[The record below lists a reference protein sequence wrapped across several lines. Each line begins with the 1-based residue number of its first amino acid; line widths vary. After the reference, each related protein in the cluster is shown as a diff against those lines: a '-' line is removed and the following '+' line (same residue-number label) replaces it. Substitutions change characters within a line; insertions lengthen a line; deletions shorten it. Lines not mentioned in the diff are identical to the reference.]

1 MRSGPWILT
10 LCVVLGAAR
19 AALADDATL
28 GTFQSQEPV
37 QRPKLY
43 YFSKSGND
51 GEDAPATGA
60 KPAAKSGARMG
71 VARLGPAPKNY
82 YKQLFEEADRQES
95 LQQQAERR
103 EAAPKQAEREQQEQ
117 ARSAPVGRSR
127 IAPETAQSESA
138 PSQSAEP
145 KSDFDS
151 FESFLQAKRGDERKL
166 AESRQPARPQ
176 AEPRTEPRAEKP
188 ARPAATAKSET
199 AARKAAAEKKVV
211 DAGYRGREGL
221 EQELIEQVAANPS
234 PYRRTAAKAA
244 AAEPRMTEFAKTA
257 TANMPITE
265 VSAPSSGPM
274 MSVRWVTRGDVNVG
288 QECRCALV
296 VRNAGKSAAKEVVV
310 EAAFPRTVRLLSAEP
325 APKESQERLVW
336 TFDELAAGTEK
347 FIEIAMIPSKRGELA
362 TSANVRF
369 TETAQALF
377 RVEEPQLKLQIQGPH
392 EVLVGEPA
400 SQIVTVS
407 NPGTGVAHDV
417 VVEAAI
423 PDGLEC
429 QNGKRPVISV
439 GSLAPGESRSVRI
452 ALAAVKGGDRMIAV
466 QAKGSGGNLVQVAE
480 TKLTV
485 IAPSLA
491 VKVEGPGL
499 RYVSRHAK
507 YQIVVTNNSN
517 APSNNVRVV
526 DAIPNGFGFVKASKG
541 GQLDA
546 SGKAVMW
553 FVGRLEPGK
562 SAELE
567 VDLVAKAIGDFEH
580 RVRAAAD
587 NGAEAL
593 AIAATKVD
601 GVASLSIEVADL
613 DDPVEVGS
621 ETAYEIRVRNDGSKP
636 ADKVSLACELAAGVK
651 LINCKGP
658 TTHAVEETVLTFKP
672 LASLAPGQTIVY
684 QVHIRG
690 TEAGDLRLRAR
701 LMSES
706 IQKPITVEE
715 TTRFYE
721 D

>member
-1 MRSGPWILT
+1 MRSGPWILS
-10 LCVVLGAAR
+10 LCVVLGAAQG
-19 AALADDATL
+19 ALADDASL
-28 GTFQSQEPV
+28 GTFQNREPV
-37 QRPKLY
+37 TRPKLY

-51 GEDAPATGA
+51 GDDAAADSPRAQA
-60 KPAAKSGARMG
+60 KAPPGKTAG
-71 VARLGPAPKNY
+71 VARLGNPGRKNY
-82 YKQLFEEADRQES
+82 YRQLFEEADRQDA
-95 LQQQAERR
+95 LRQQSEP
-103 EAAPKQAEREQQEQ
+103 EAQEQ
-117 ARSAPVGRSR
+117 TRTAPAGRARLSEEP
-127 IAPETAQSESA
+127 AQSEPA
-138 PSQSAEP
+138 AARNRET

-151 FESFLQAKRGDERKL
+151 FDAFMQAKRAEEHKL
-166 AESRQPARPQ
+166 VEERQPARPQ
-176 AEPRTEPRAEKP
+176 ADPRTERAI
-188 ARPAATAKSET
+188 RPVAAKSE
-199 AARKAAAEKKVV
+199 AARKGAAAEKEKKVV
-211 DAGYRGREGL
+211 DAGYRRDGL
-221 EQELIEQVAANPS
+221 EQELIEQVTANPTPS
-234 PYRRTAAKAA
+234 VYRRSQAKAA
-244 AAEPRMTEFAKTA
+244 AEHRAAEHRAAEPAK
-257 TANMPITE
+257 
-265 VSAPSSGPM
+265 SASVGSMALPESVGTTGNGPM
-274 MSVRWVTRGDVNVG
+274 VSVRWVTRGDVNVG

-325 APKESQERLVW
+325 APRENQEKLVW
-336 TFDELAAGTEK
+336 SFDEVAGGTEK

-392 EVLVGEPA
+392 EVLVGESA

-423 PDGLEC
+423 PEGFES
-429 QNGKRPVISV
+429 QNGKRPVIAI

-452 ALAAVKGGDRMIAV
+452 ALAAVSGGDRMFAV
-466 QAKGSGGNLVQVAE
+466 QAKGSGGSLVQMAE

-526 DAIPNGFGFVKASKG
+526 DAIPNGFAFVKASKG

-562 SAELE
+562 SAELD
-567 VDLVAKAIGDFEH
+567 VDFVAKEIGNFEH

-593 AIAATKVD
+593 AKAATRVD
-601 GVASLSIEVADL
+601 GIASLSIEVADL
-613 DDPVEVGS
+613 DDPVEVGA

-636 ADKVSLACELAAGVK
+636 ADKVSLACELAAGVQ

-658 TTHAVEETVLTFKP
+658 TTHVVEDGALTFKP
-672 LASLAPGQTIVY
+672 VPSLAPGQTIVY
-684 QVHIRG
+684 RVHIRG
-690 TEAGDLRLRAR
+690 TEPGDLRLRAR